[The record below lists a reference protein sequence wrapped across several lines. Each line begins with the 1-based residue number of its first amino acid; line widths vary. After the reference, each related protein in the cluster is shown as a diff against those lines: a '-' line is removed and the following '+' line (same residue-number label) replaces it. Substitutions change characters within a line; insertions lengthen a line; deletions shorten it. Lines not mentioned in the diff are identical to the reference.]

1 MTKLLITGQDGTEH
15 VLDAPNGYTVM
26 EVIRDADLGLPAIC
40 GGGCDCA
47 TCHILLTP
55 EWFEKVGGPNEFEE
69 ALVEEAPEYDPK
81 RSRLSCQITV
91 SAEIDGLKATL
102 PQSWL

>member
-55 EWFEKVGGPNEFEE
+55 EWREKVGGPNEFEE
-69 ALVEEAPEYDPK
+69 ALVEDAPEYDPK

-91 SAEIDGLKATL
+91 SDEIDGLEATL

>member
-1 MTKLLITGQDGTEH
+1 MTKIHITDQKGVTHDLE
-15 VLDAPNGYTVM
+15 APKGYTVM

-55 EWFEKVGGPNEFEE
+55 EWREKVGDPDDFEL
-69 ALVEEAPEYDPK
+69 ALVEEAPDYDAR

-91 SAEIDGLKATL
+91 SDDIDGLTAKF
-102 PQSWL
+102 PSDWL